1 MAVVSDPPD
10 YEVPLE
16 ERRRLVQRWR
26 DQMDQRSPDQVA
38 GDRERE
44 EMERLR
50 VVRGKKA
57 LDGLAGVG

>member
-1 MAVVSDPPD
+1 MTDQPA

-26 DQMDQRSPDQVA
+26 DQMDQRSPDQVK
-38 GDRERE
+38 GDRERV